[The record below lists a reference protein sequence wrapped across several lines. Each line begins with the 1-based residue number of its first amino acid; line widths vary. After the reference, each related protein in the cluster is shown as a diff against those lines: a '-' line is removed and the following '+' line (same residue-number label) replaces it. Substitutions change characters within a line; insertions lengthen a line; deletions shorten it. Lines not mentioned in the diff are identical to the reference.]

1 MNSRFKPGDGR
12 RKKFAFD
19 KGRQVD
25 AVAVEEVKTLVP
37 YENIR
42 RDHLIE
48 YLHFLQDKYKFI
60 YTKHLRALA
69 DVMKLS
75 MSEVFEV
82 ASFYAHFTI
91 VDEGEESPPDI
102 TIRVCESLTC
112 SLFGAENLFSQ
123 LINKYKGSV
132 RILKAPCMGKC
143 DFAPALEVEHN
154 HVDNATLD
162 KVNDVIINKDFHPK
176 ETNFINLNKYK
187 NDGGY
192 SLFKKI
198 KSNEVTY
205 EQISNVISESNL
217 RGLGGA
223 GFPAAKKWEFVRAN
237 NGPRMLCINGDEGEV
252 GTFKDK
258 FYLDTDPHRFIEG
271 TLIAA
276 HIVSAEK
283 CFIYMR
289 DEYPGII
296 KILRNEIKKLIKEG
310 LIKDNFIEI
319 RRGAGAYICGEE
331 SALIES
337 VEGKRGIPRHR
348 PPYVA
353 QDGVFGLPTLVHNVE
368 TVYWIREIYEKG
380 PDWFLSF
387 GRNNRKGL
395 RSFSVSGFV
404 NEPGVKLAPAGIS
417 VKELIDEYCGGMI
430 RGHKLKA
437 YLPGGASGG
446 ILPERLS
453 NIPLD
458 FDVLQEYGCFI
469 GSAAIIIISDKIPM
483 KNVAIN
489 LMKFFEDESC
499 GQCTPCRNGT
509 TIAVKL
515 MKEKQWDLKLLE
527 EVGNV
532 MTNASIC
539 GLGQAAANPL
549 VSVIKYFPDDIMG
562 V

>member
-1 MNSRFKPGDGR
+1 MNNKFKPGDGR

-25 AVAVEEVKTLVP
+25 MLALEDVISLVP
-37 YENIR
+37 FNNIR

-48 YLHFLQDKYKFI
+48 YLHFLQDKYRFL
-60 YTKHLRALA
+60 YAKHLRALSEI
-69 DVMKLS
+69 MKLS
-75 MSEVFEV
+75 MAEVFEV

-91 VDEGEESPPDI
+91 IDDNDDELPEI

-112 SLFGAENLFSQ
+112 SLFGGDDLYKNLQS
-123 LINKYKGSV
+123 KHKDKV
-132 RILKAPCMGKC
+132 RVLKAPCMGKC
-143 DFAPALEVEHN
+143 DFAPALEIEHN
-154 HVDNATLD
+154 HIDKATID
-162 KVNDVIINKDFHPK
+162 KVDDVIKNKDFHPK
-176 ETNFINLNKYK
+176 KIEYISFDKYV
-187 NDGGY
+187 DQGGY
-192 SLFKKI
+192 VLFNKV
-198 KSNEVTY
+198 KSNEVTF
-205 EQISNVISESNL
+205 EQLSEVIASSNL

-237 NGPRMLCINGDEGEV
+237 KGPRMMCINGDEGEV

-258 FYLDTDPHRFIEG
+258 YYLDKDPHRFLEG

-276 HIVSAEK
+276 HMVSADK

-296 KILRNEIKKLIKEG
+296 KTLREEVDKLVSKG
-310 LIKDNFIEI
+310 LINKDLVEI

-353 QDGVFGLPTLVHNVE
+353 QNGVFGLPTLVHNVE
-368 TVYWIREIYEKG
+368 TVFWIREIYEKG
-380 PDWFLSF
+380 ADWFLSF

-404 NEPGVKLAPAGIS
+404 NNPGVKLAPAGIT
-417 VKELIDEYCGGMI
+417 VKELIEEYCGGMLE
-430 RGHKLKA
+430 GHKLKA

-446 ILPERLS
+446 ILPSSLS

-458 FDVLQEYGCFI
+458 FDTLQEHGCFI
-469 GSAAIIIISDKIPM
+469 GSAAVIIISDKVPM
-483 KNVAIN
+483 KDVAIN

-509 TIAVKL
+509 SMAVKL
-515 MKEKQWDLKLLE
+515 MDENSWDLKLLTD
-527 EVGNV
+527 VGNV
-532 MTNASIC
+532 MTDASIC

-549 VSVIKYFPDDIMG
+549 FSVIKHFADDIKSI
-562 V
+562 

>member
-91 VDEGEESPPDI
+91 VDDGEESPPDI

-176 ETNFINLNKYK
+176 ETNFINLKKYK

-404 NEPGVKLAPAGIS
+404 NKPGVKLAPAGIS

-469 GSAAIIIISDKIPM
+469 GSAAIIIISDKVPM
-483 KNVAIN
+483 KDIAIN

>member
-1 MNSRFKPGDGR
+1 MNNKYKPGQGR

-19 KGRQVD
+19 KGRQID
-25 AVAVEEVKTLVP
+25 ALSLEEIKSILP
-37 YENIR
+37 IENIR

-48 YLHFLQDKYKFI
+48 YLHILQDKYKFL
-60 YTKHLRALA
+60 YAKHLRALA

-75 MSEVFEV
+75 MAEVYEV

-91 VDEGEESPPDI
+91 VDDNDAKLPDV

-112 SLFGAENLFSQ
+112 SLFGSEELYKG
-123 LINKYKGSV
+123 LENKYEGRV
-132 RILKAPCMGKC
+132 RVLKAPCMGKC
-143 DFAPALEVEHN
+143 DYAPALEVEHN
-154 HVDNATLD
+154 HVDNATLE
-162 KVNDVIINKDFHPK
+162 KVDNVISKKLFKPVISNYID
-176 ETNFINLNKYK
+176 LDSYV

-192 SLFKKI
+192 ALYKKI
-198 KSNEVTY
+198 KSE
-205 EQISNVISESNL
+205 EISYKEFSKVIGDSNL

-223 GFPAAKKWEFVRAN
+223 GFPASKKWEFVNAN
-237 NGPRMLCINGDEGEV
+237 KGPRMMCINGDEGEV

-258 FYLDTDPHRFIEG
+258 YYLDTDPHRFLEG

-276 HIVSAEK
+276 YMVEAEK
-283 CFIYMR
+283 CYIYMR

-296 KILRNEIKKLIKEG
+296 KILRKEVNELIKRG
-310 LIKDNFIEI
+310 IINKDFIEV

-337 VEGKRGIPRHR
+337 VEGKRGLPRHR

-353 QDGVFGLPTLVHNVE
+353 QNGVFGYPTLVHNVE
-368 TVYWIREIYEKG
+368 TVYWLREIYEKG
-380 PDWFLSF
+380 SNWFISF
-387 GRNNRKGL
+387 GRNNRTGL

-404 NEPGVKLAPAGIS
+404 KNPGVKLAPAGIS
-417 VKELIDEYCGGMI
+417 VLDLINEYCGGMLD
-430 RGHKLKA
+430 GHKFAA

-446 ILPERLS
+446 ILPAKLS

-458 FDVLQEYGCFI
+458 FDTLQDYGCFI
-469 GSAAIIIISDKIPM
+469 GSAAIVIISDKVCI
-483 KNVAIN
+483 KDVAIN

-509 TIAVKL
+509 SMAVKL
-515 MKEKQWDLKLLE
+515 MKKKDWDIKLLK

-532 MTNASIC
+532 MTDASIC

-549 VSVIKYFPDDIMG
+549 TCILKYFPEQINSI
-562 V
+562 

>member
-91 VDEGEESPPDI
+91 VDDGEESPPDI

-162 KVNDVIINKDFHPK
+162 KVNDVIINKYFHPK

-469 GSAAIIIISDKIPM
+469 GSAAIIIISDKISM

-509 TIAVKL
+509 TIAVNL
-515 MKEKQWDLKLLE
+515 MKENKWDLKLLE

>member
-1 MNSRFKPGDGR
+1 MNKNFKPGEGR

-19 KGRQVD
+19 KGRQLDVNALND
-25 AVAVEEVKTLVP
+25 VKILLP
-37 YENIR
+37 INNIR

-48 YLHFLQDKYKFI
+48 YLHVIHDKYHFL
-60 YTKHLRALA
+60 YAKHLRALA
-69 DVMKLS
+69 DIMKLS
-75 MSEVFEV
+75 MSEVYEV

-91 VDEGEESPPDI
+91 LDDNKSLPDI

-112 SLFGAENLFSQ
+112 SLFGGDKLFNQ
-123 LINKYKGSV
+123 LKNNYEGKV
-132 RILKAPCMGKC
+132 RILKAPCMGRC

-154 HVDNATLD
+154 HINNANLD
-162 KVNDVIINKDFHPK
+162 KVDDAIVKKKFHPD
-176 ETNFINLNKYK
+176 NSNYIDLSSYINN
-187 NDGGY
+187 GGY
-192 SLFKKI
+192 ALFKNI
-198 KSNEVTY
+198 KNNEIRY
-205 EQISNVISESNL
+205 ENFSKVISESNL

-223 GFPAAKKWEFVRAN
+223 GFPASKKWEFVRAN
-237 NGPRMLCINGDEGEV
+237 NGPRMMCINGDEGEV

-258 FYLDTDPHRFIEG
+258 YYLDRDPHRFLEG

-276 HIVSAEK
+276 HMVSAKK

-296 KILRNEIKKLIKEG
+296 ENLKAEVEKLINLG
-310 LIKDNFIEI
+310 IINSDFIEV

-353 QDGVFGLPTLVHNVE
+353 QNGVYGLPTLVHNVE
-368 TVYWIREIYEKG
+368 TVYWLREIYEKG
-380 PDWFLSF
+380 AKWFLSF
-387 GRNNRKGL
+387 GRNKRKGL
-395 RSFSVSGFV
+395 RSFSVSGFIK
-404 NEPGVKLAPAGIS
+404 EPGVKLAPAGITAQ
-417 VKELIDEYCGGMI
+417 ELIDEYCGGMLE
-430 RGHKLKA
+430 GHKFKA

-446 ILPERLS
+446 ILPASLS

-458 FDVLQEYGCFI
+458 FDTLHEYGCFI
-469 GSAAIIIISDKIPM
+469 GSAAIVIISNKVPM
-483 KNVAIN
+483 KDVAIN

-509 TIAVKL
+509 SMAVKL
-515 MKEKQWDLKLLE
+515 MKENNWDLKLLKN
-527 EVGNV
+527 VGNV
-532 MTNASIC
+532 MTDASIC

-549 VSVIKYFPDDIMG
+549 VSVLKYFPDEING
-562 V
+562 I